1 MLADTIE
8 YGQWK
13 LGTRNES
20 VIFSVNPFVVKLAT
34 SIQILVVS
42 ITLAITKLNRDVIK
56 PLTDEINLNK
66 PDNDW
71 IRNFIGTNVTGEMR
85 FGLRMS
91 MLFIPFLFVLASFLL
106 YRFKFKIDEN
116 MHQKITEELRVRV
129 ELDSINIKF
138 YNTL

>member
-1 MLADTIE
+1 MKDFIGIAGFLLFFGHVSCKSYIIMLADTIE

-56 PLTDEINLNK
+56 PLL
-66 PDNDW
+66 
-71 IRNFIGTNVTGEMR
+71 MR
-85 FGLRMS
+85 L
-91 MLFIPFLFVLASFLL
+91 
-106 YRFKFKIDEN
+106 
-116 MHQKITEELRVRV
+116 T
-129 ELDSINIKF
+129 
-138 YNTL
+138 

>member
-1 MLADTIE
+1 
-8 YGQWK
+8 
-13 LGTRNES
+13 
-20 VIFSVNPFVVKLAT
+20 
-34 SIQILVVS
+34 
-42 ITLAITKLNRDVIK
+42 
-56 PLTDEINLNK
+56 
-66 PDNDW
+66 
-71 IRNFIGTNVTGEMR
+71 
-85 FGLRMS
+85 MS